1 MSQKRKHID
10 ATNSEHESKSFS
22 KKQRSESKHAASR
35 FNPYNRPK
43 AEPKANS
50 TNKLKSRIRDLKRLL
65 EHVDNVPK
73 HKMSATQRVEREREL
88 EACEHELAEKVAAGQ
103 EAAFRNKMISKYHQ
117 IRFFGSYLWI

>member
-1 MSQKRKHID
+1 MSQKRKHTD
-10 ATNSEHESKSFS
+10 TAGAGHEPKTFA
-22 KKQRSESKHAASR
+22 KKQRSEPRHGSAR

-50 TNKLKSRIRDLKRLL
+50 TNKLKGRIRDLKRLL

-73 HKMSATQRVEREREL
+73 HKMSAIQRVEREREL

-117 IRFFGSYLWI
+117 IRFFG